1 MTDLRT
7 FEFHASFRSFDTIA
21 PHPVSGW
28 ADTNPVFINGKIIFI
43 DRWSSS
49 FAVQINKWSDVLAL
63 KVLIVRHG
71 IMCRI

>member
-28 ADTNPVFINGKIIFI
+28 ADRNPVFINGKIIFI

-49 FAVQINKWSDVLAL
+49 FAVKINKWCDVFAP

-71 IMCRI
+71 IMCGV